1 MLDSTTKTRAK
12 SADAAP
18 AAVAPRPPRLRRR
31 PLLIVLAVAMVAV
44 GALVGVSLWNASLTG
59 ADVVVVRVAV
69 GRGEVIEAAD
79 LGTARVGVDPALRT
93 VPASALQGLV
103 GQRALSD
110 LAAGALLTPDQV
122 GTVVVPGQGETLVG
136 VPISP
141 GLMPTGGLQ
150 AGDRVRLVQTPGQSG
165 EVAGVPVTI
174 PATVVSV
181 TPGDTQTVVNVVVST
196 DRAAELAARAG
207 TGRVA
212 LVVDSRAR

>member
-1 MLDSTTKTRAK
+1 M
-12 SADAAP
+12 
-18 AAVAPRPPRLRRR
+18 
-31 PLLIVLAVAMVAV
+31 
-44 GALVGVSLWNASLTG
+44 
-59 ADVVVVRVAV
+59 
-69 GRGEVIEAAD
+69 
-79 LGTARVGVDPALRT
+79 
-93 VPASALQGLV
+93 
-103 GQRALSD
+103 
-110 LAAGALLTPDQV
+110 TPDQV

-141 GLMPTGGLQ
+141 GLMPTEGLQ